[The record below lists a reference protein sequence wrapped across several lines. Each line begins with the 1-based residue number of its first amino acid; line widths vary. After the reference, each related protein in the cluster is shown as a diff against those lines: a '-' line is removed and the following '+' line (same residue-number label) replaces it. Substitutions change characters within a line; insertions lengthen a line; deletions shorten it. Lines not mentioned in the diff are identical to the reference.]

1 MITRNI
7 ITFLLLFCVSVQG
20 QINTFLKT
28 FSATPGYN
36 TTEYLFSG
44 LDTLSKNSFIT
55 AGCKMRSP
63 LNSSDTLV
71 VDGYIQKTEI
81 SGLTK
86 WFRSYHINGH
96 ALSFQDVKVISNKEI
111 IAVGHTDNFGNP
123 NANLKHGIILK
134 TDSSGYP
141 IWCRLYPRQKIYN
154 ILRRSD
160 GNIGIVA
167 SDSGNFL
174 AKNLKLALLNP
185 AGNLIWCKRLMSSDS
200 DFYSIHIKEGIN
212 KSFIINNEY
221 SLMILIDSSGNH
233 VNDISYNPPSAA
245 HGFHNVIN
253 YYNQYYYITGLNTNS
268 SNKLLSTITKTDAA
282 LNIIWHKNY
291 QSSGGDSEFH
301 NIVALAPNN
310 LMVFC
315 EPENY
320 GTYPYLQR
328 SGFAFFDSSGTFKKS
343 HLFTSDT
350 FPILPYDLIPLRNGK
365 FLFTAFNSNIL
376 NFFGIVDT
384 TLGTFCKQTQIN
396 WNNVS
401 APSPVNTNS
410 FTCVNAAFNY
420 SVIPVYVYNPI
431 DATIEYVCSNGPT
444 GPLDSTAVSIQEE
457 EYDNNSLNIFPI
469 PTQGILYVDFNIK
482 IEKRNV
488 ITLKLFNSLGQLLM
502 NNRTFLE
509 SKYLPLDLRNFPN
522 GVYYLTIML
531 DPEKT
536 IIKKII
542 LTKN

>member
-1 MITRNI
+1 MRINI
-7 ITFLLLFCVSVQG
+7 IALSFLLFVSAHG

-28 FSATPGYN
+28 FSATAGYN

-55 AGCKMRSP
+55 TGCKMRSP

-96 ALSFQDVKVISNKEI
+96 ALSLQDVKVISNKEI
-111 IAVGHTDNFGNP
+111 LAVGHTDNFGNP
-123 NANLKHGIILK
+123 NANLKHGIIIK
-134 TDSSGYP
+134 TDSNGYP

-185 AGNLIWCKRLMSSDS
+185 SGNLIWCKRLMSPDS

-212 KSFIINNEY
+212 KSFIINNKY
-221 SLMILIDSSGNH
+221 SIMILIDSGGNH
-233 VNDISYNPPSAA
+233 INDITYNPPSAA
-245 HGFHNVIN
+245 QGFHNAIN
-253 YYNQYYYITGLNTNS
+253 YYNQYYYITGCNTNS
-268 SNKLLSTITKTDAA
+268 SNKLLSTVTKTDAS

-291 QSSGGDSEFH
+291 QSGGGDSEFH

-320 GTYPYLQR
+320 GTSPYLSR
-328 SGFAFFDSSGTFKKS
+328 SGFVFLDSNGTFKKS
-343 HLFTSDT
+343 YLFTPDS
-350 FPILPYDLIPLRNGK
+350 FPILPYELIPLRNGK
-365 FLFTAFNSNIL
+365 FLFSAFNSNIL

-384 TLGTFCKQTQIN
+384 ASGSFCKQTQIN
-396 WNNVS
+396 WNNVT
-401 APSPVNTNS
+401 APSPINTNS
-410 FTCVNAAFNY
+410 FACVNAAFNY
-420 SVIPVYVYNPI
+420 STIPVYVYQPI
-431 DATIEYVCSNGPT
+431 DATIEYACSNGST
-444 GPLDSTAVSIQEE
+444 GPLDTTAVSIQEE
-457 EYDNNSLNIFPI
+457 EYGNNSVNIFPI
-469 PTQGILYVDFNIK
+469 PTHDFLYVDFNLK
-482 IEKRNV
+482 IEKRNL
-488 ITLKLFNSLGQLLM
+488 ITLKLFNSIGQLLI
-502 NNRTFLE
+502 NDRIFLE
-509 SKYLPLDLRNFPN
+509 SKYLPLDLRSFPY
-522 GVYYLTIML
+522 GVYYLTIGL
-531 DPEKT
+531 DSEKT
-536 IIKKII
+536 ITKKVI
-542 LTKN
+542 LTKY